1 MKKKILINH
10 GCGAIR
16 PNNWVNTDS
25 SMNALI
31 QRVPILGKLIAK
43 LFSDVTYDNS
53 NVRYANLNRKWKFSN
68 NSADIVYC
76 SHLFEHLDLKS
87 AELYLNESYRVLR
100 SNGVIRVVVPDLYT
114 LAKKYINEY
123 EEGSISDPSVEFMWA
138 LNLHREGQYRNE
150 SFPKRILSMLQKY
163 PHQHK
168 YMYDSKSMRMLL
180 EKFGFIDI
188 RFDTYGKSEYI
199 DEILDVE
206 GVKESY
212 LSVYIEARKP

>member
-1 MKKKILINH
+1 MKNILLINH

-16 PNNWVNTDS
+16 PKNWVNTDS
-25 SMNALI
+25 SLNALI
-31 QRVPILGKLIAK
+31 QRVPIFGKIISK

-53 NVRYANLNRKWKFSN
+53 NVRYANLNRRWKISN
-68 NSADIVYC
+68 NCADIVYC
-76 SHLFEHLDLKS
+76 SHLFEHLDLNS
-87 AELYLNESYRVLR
+87 AELYLKESYRVLKP
-100 SNGVIRVVVPDLYT
+100 NGVIRVVIPDLYK
-114 LAKKYINEY
+114 LSKKYINEY

-150 SFPKRILSMLQKY
+150 SFPKRILSILQKY

-168 YMYDSKSMRMLL
+168 YMYDSKSMRLLL
-180 EKFGFIDI
+180 EQFGFNDI

-199 DEILDVE
+199 DEILEVE
-206 GVKESY
+206 GAKESY